1 MSDPT
6 GNRLYSG
13 ILADPGDHEL
23 EELTTADFT
32 APTLMTSQSS
42 RSSVDQPFVQG
53 LRSGGVDHVYV
64 GNKDSAATP
73 TTATVDVTTNG
84 GTTWNSVRINKRTTP
99 CDAHLPAIRPAVAPD
114 GTVYAAFFHCISQS
128 GSIDT
133 SDVVVVRDD
142 TWGTGTAPFTALV
155 DPGDNLAG
163 MRVVTSVSIP
173 FINGPALGNNRIG
186 STLSLAV
193 HPTNSNIVYVG
204 WADRAGN
211 GDIQTIHV
219 RSSTNRGVTW
229 SSTDLLT
236 VTNATNLALAI
247 GSNGTVGALYQQV
260 TGTGTNQT
268 WVTNLVQTTNAF
280 STSQST
286 ILSSAPVT
294 APRSQP
300 YLGDYIH
307 LLAAG
312 SGILRRVFRKQ
323 HSESRQLSSRCNLS
337 KAG

>member
-1 MSDPT
+1 
-6 GNRLYSG
+6 
-13 ILADPGDHEL
+13 
-23 EELTTADFT
+23 
-32 APTLMTSQSS
+32 
-42 RSSVDQPFVQG
+42 
-53 LRSGGVDHVYV
+53 
-64 GNKDSAATP
+64 
-73 TTATVDVTTNG
+73 
-84 GTTWNSVRINKRTTP
+84 VRINKRTTP

-114 GTVYAAFFHCISQS
+114 GTVYAAFFHCISQN

-155 DPGDNLAG
+155 DPGDNVAG

-193 HPTNSNIVYVG
+193 HPSNSNIVYVG

-219 RSSTNRGVTW
+219 RCSTNRGVTW

-236 VTNATNLALAI
+236 VANATNLALAI

-268 WVTNLVQTTNAF
+268 WVTTLVQTTNAF

-294 APRSQP
+294 APASQP

-307 LLAAG
+307 LLAVG
-312 SGILRRVFRKQ
+312 LEFRGVFPANNTPNLANFPQ
-323 HSESRQLSSRCNLS
+323 GVIYQRQVNFSTTTLLNGGASVNPSIDPFFFAVPMLS
-337 KAG
+337 